1 MSVLLN
7 DEQRQ
12 LKDSAQEFLSTQA
25 PVAALR
31 KLRDGKSADGF
42 DRDLWAQVVEMGFTA
57 AALPEAHGGL
67 GFGYKGMGA
76 IFEQAGRNLSV
87 MPLLSSAV
95 LGAGLLV
102 EAGSSAQQEA
112 YLPAILGG
120 ESLFALALDE
130 QARHNPLSIATK
142 AEKSGDTFVLSG
154 EKVFVLDGHVATH
167 LIVAA
172 RTSGQNSPNPRE
184 AMQGI
189 SLFLLEAQA
198 AGVNITR
205 KHMLD
210 SRNAATVVFTQA
222 PAQLLG
228 QLDAGFMPL
237 NKVLDQARILLAAEL
252 LGICREAFERTI
264 AYLKERMQFGVPIGS
279 FQALQHRAARL
290 FVEMEMASATVAT
303 ALNALDENDKQA
315 ALLASLAKQQCSDL
329 AEKLLNEAVQ
339 MHGGIG
345 VTDEFDIGLFLKRG
359 RVLQQTLGD
368 GIFHRNR
375 YAMMRGF

>member
-12 LKDSAQEFLSTQA
+12 LKDSAQEFLSAQA

-31 KLRDGKSADGF
+31 KLRDSKSADGF
-42 DRDLWAQVVEMGFTA
+42 DRALWAQVVEMGFTA
-57 AALPEAHGGL
+57 AALPEEHDGL
-67 GFGYKGMGA
+67 GFGHKGMGA

-87 MPLLSSAV
+87 MPLLSSVV

-102 EAGSSAQQEA
+102 EAGSSEQQA
-112 YLPAILGG
+112 AHLPAIIGG

-142 AEKSGDTFVLSG
+142 AEKNADVYALTG
-154 EKVFVLDGHVATH
+154 EKIFVLDGHVATH

-172 RTSGQNSPNPRE
+172 RSSGQNSANPKE

-189 SLFLLEAQA
+189 SLFLVEAQA
-198 AGVNITR
+198 AGVSVTR

-210 SRNAATVVFTQA
+210 SRNAATVVLNQA

-228 QLDAGFMPL
+228 KLDAGFMPL

-264 AYLKERMQFGVPIGS
+264 AYLKERIQFGVPIGS

-290 FVEMEMASATVAT
+290 FVEIEMASATVAT
-303 ALNALDENDKQA
+303 ALNALDENDKQVP
-315 ALLASLAKQQCSDL
+315 LLASLAKQQCSDL

-359 RVLQQTLGD
+359 RVLQQTFGD
-368 GIFHRNR
+368 GTFHRDR
-375 YAMMRGF
+375 YAMMRGL